1 MEFPKRIF
9 GVDTAK
15 AYEEIMREEPKKDK
29 KRKVEGRDNSDFI
42 YVPSVDLYFAKDRS
56 LLGKNW
62 YSTHEELDKQGMKM
76 PTIYEFKE
84 FLSYLHENPNEEY
97 TRIFNDITEVR
108 SPLRAEW
115 LDAKFDEKKIYFNH
129 GIVNGE
135 LNAMNSET
143 YDRETLMEDRETL
156 MEDREPGIDLEY
168 WLKNS
173 TKQGLPKKNC
183 NEGSLWYWHPRVG
196 AVAWFRTD
204 EDRACLNCDGY
215 PSGSGSSLGV
225 RAVKDGEPK
234 NSGGKGE

>member
-1 MEFPKRIF
+1 
-9 GVDTAK
+9 
-15 AYEEIMREEPKKDK
+15 
-29 KRKVEGRDNSDFI
+29 
-42 YVPSVDLYFAKDRS
+42 

-76 PTIYEFKE
+76 PTIYQFKE
-84 FLSYLHENPNEEY
+84 FLKYLHENPNEEY

-108 SPLRAEW
+108 SPWRAEW

-143 YDRETLMEDRETL
+143 LDRETLMKDKG
-156 MEDREPGIDLEY
+156 PGIDLEY

-173 TKQGLPKKNC
+173 TEQGLPKINC
-183 NEGSLWYWHPRVG
+183 DEGSLWYLYPRNG
-196 AVAWFRTD
+196 AVAWFVPAYFGSTYFR
-204 EDRACLNCDGY
+204 C
-215 PSGSGSSLGV
+215 SGNPADSDSSLGV

-234 NSGGKGE
+234 NLELK